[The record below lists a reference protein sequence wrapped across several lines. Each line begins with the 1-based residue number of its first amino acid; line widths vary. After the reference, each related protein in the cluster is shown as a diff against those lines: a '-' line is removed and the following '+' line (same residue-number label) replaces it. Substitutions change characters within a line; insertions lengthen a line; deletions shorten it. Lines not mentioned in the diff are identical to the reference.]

1 MNYTPNEV
9 QMLINN
15 ILTWVWQLQLVI
27 DWSVT
32 NMNAVASK
40 RIQDNEEKKKEE
52 LTKVAEEIT
61 PKKTVKK

>member
-61 PKKTVKK
+61 KKK

>member
-1 MNYTPNEV
+1 MNYTPDEV

-32 NMNAVASK
+32 SMNAVATK
-40 RIQDNEEKKKEE
+40 RLQEAETAKKEE
-52 LTKVAEEIT
+52 LTKVVEEIT
-61 PKKTVKK
+61 KKK